1 MTTNLP
7 CKHYFDCHS
16 PSSASPQQPPLSR
29 QWKTKAEEIQTM
41 IPESAFSTPRH
52 RRKQRQRN
60 TVRHSRSPK
69 AWLQIMVTGRAG
81 LGFTQPHHHRNQPHC
96 GGGGVG
102 RPEEATKARACTS
115 RLSFPC
121 VRASIAADREGI
133 IRTQAARPPA
143 RRRGRAVRQRTSPG
157 AGVVAGVADGVEKAA
172 SATAT
177 RTTTTAP
184 TKKYVQKG
192 ALLSQIVKG
201 TNMKGWY

>member
-1 MTTNLP
+1 
-7 CKHYFDCHS
+7 
-16 PSSASPQQPPLSR
+16 
-29 QWKTKAEEIQTM
+29 
-41 IPESAFSTPRH
+41 
-52 RRKQRQRN
+52 
-60 TVRHSRSPK
+60 
-69 AWLQIMVTGRAG
+69 MVTGRAG
-81 LGFTQPHHHRNQPHC
+81 LGFTQPHHHRGQPRC

-143 RRRGRAVRQRTSPG
+143 RRRRGRAVRQRTSPG